1 MFSELNK
8 YIELCFRAP
17 GIYFREG
24 KITRSRRLLGIRMA
38 KPSSIMKVAGLSF
51 VGFCAVSLA
60 ADKASL
66 APALSQVA
74 GFCGAFA
81 GALVGRGRKSHRRIV
96 EPEEPEMKAEEIKKS

>member
-1 MFSELNK
+1 
-8 YIELCFRAP
+8 
-17 GIYFREG
+17 
-24 KITRSRRLLGIRMA
+24 MA
-38 KPSSIMKVAGLSF
+38 KPSRIMKVAGLSF

-81 GALVGRGRKSHRRIV
+81 GALVGRGRNSRRV
-96 EPEEPEMKAEEIKKS
+96 MAEPERPEIKVEEIKKS